1 MRHAVIIHYP
11 ECDTEDEVAVFTT
24 TATRSELLNALKRAK
39 EDFYGMHIYDRL
51 ERAYWVCKKA
61 AELVGGMWGFVA
73 TDTVTIDIEEPEG

>member
-24 TATRSELLNALKRAK
+24 TATRSELLNALERAK
-39 EDFYGMHIYDRL
+39 EDFYGMHIHDRIDC
-51 ERAYWVCKKA
+51 AYWVCRKA
-61 AELVGGMWGFVA
+61 AELVGGTWGFVA

>member
-24 TATRSELLNALKRAK
+24 TATRAELLNALKRAK
-39 EDFYGMHIYDRL
+39 EDCRAQHFNDRL
-51 ERAYWVCKKA
+51 DCAYWVCKKA

-73 TDTVTIDIEEPEG
+73 GDTVTIDIEEPEG

>member
-1 MRHAVIIHYP
+1 MRYAVIIHYP

-24 TATRSELLNALKRAK
+24 TATRSEMLNALKRAK
-39 EDFYGMHIYDRL
+39 EDFYGMHIHDRFD
-51 ERAYWVCKKA
+51 RAYWVCKTA